1 MRLADVTVGKRIV
14 GGFFLLM
21 MGFGLILDTP
31 WDAVGALGGAAG
43 AALVLWG
50 VAARR

>member
-1 MRLADVTVGKRIV
+1 MAAGKRIV

-31 WDAVGALGGAAG
+31 WDAFGALGAVSG
-43 AALVLWG
+43 AALILWG
-50 VAARR
+50 VGAARSRPR

>member
-1 MRLADVTVGKRIV
+1 MVAGKRIV

-21 MGFGLILDTP
+21 MGFGVILDTP
-31 WDAVGALGGAAG
+31 WDVLGVLGSAAG

-50 VAARR
+50 VGTRG

>member
-1 MRLADVTVGKRIV
+1 MTAGKRIV

-21 MGFGLILDTP
+21 MGFGVILDTP
-31 WDAVGALGGAAG
+31 WDAVGAMGAAAG

-50 VAARR
+50 VAAQR